1 MRRNQFSSCLLVML
15 TIGVFLFEGVFL
27 SAIGFS
33 AEQGALDTGFRSNPN
48 GFSFENWGGDQYPQG
63 KLTIEDARC
72 LFGDRICERIKD
84 DQCIPTPAA
93 KLWVQEMNKGMEG
106 GHCEGFAALS
116 AAMFVGRE
124 DPQWYGGGSTAF
136 ALKSTDE
143 RLLRRIS
150 TYFVTQAIEP
160 VSSITEQTRS
170 LSLREIVET
179 LRQAMSSGEESY
191 TLGIYGEAG
200 GHAITPYAIEDKGNG
215 VYWIYVYDN
224 NYPGAEKYVEV
235 DTENDVWQYAGAALN
250 PSEDPSPWK
259 GSSGAMDLTPLS
271 IRQEPLSCP
280 FCADKSSHAL
290 CAENSSQPP
299 QKPEKPSTQSPKP
312 QPPSSPQT
320 DSVSVFTDAKC
331 SRLSAV
337 DKNGKQIT
345 MDKGKMVSQIPGAK
359 MTKLKGVFGC
369 FMALPAGTEYNVQV
383 IGEDGKPS
391 QPTDLIIFR
400 PGNVYDVSGIT
411 MKPDQQE
418 QFKIG
423 ENLFSYVSGDQESP
437 TITVA
442 TDNLDGADGLYVIDD
457 FTLSEDH
464 SFTISESDTGQLIF
478 KDDDPELDTF
488 DVDVTLADAEGSKE
502 LSFQDVTPGDEGET
516 IMTFDEQG
524 DPEVEL
530 DKNSDG
536 TIDETE
542 QGTEVNPEDQEP
554 QDQEQPEE
562 VAPEDQEPQD
572 QEQQDNVA
580 PEDSEQQDQ
589 DQIIEEATPEESA
602 NQDQGQEEEVNPDQG
617 ESQDQQPEQETNGD
631 SGDE

>member
-1 MRRNQFSSCLLVML
+1 MKGNAQNYCMRYFANIVRIVILVAL
-15 TIGVFLFEGVFL
+15 VSLFPD
-27 SAIGFS
+27 SAICQSVKTDTGDNVL
-33 AEQGALDTGFRSNPN
+33 ADTGFRSDPN

-72 LFGDRICERIKD
+72 LFGDRICERIKGG
-84 DQCIPTPAA
+84 QCIPTPAA

-116 AAMFVGRE
+116 AAMFVGRD
-124 DPQWYGGGSTAF
+124 DPQWYGGSTAF
-136 ALKSTDE
+136 ALKPTDE
-143 RLLRRIS
+143 GLLRRIS
-150 TYFVTQAIEP
+150 AYFVTQALEP
-160 VSSITEQTRS
+160 VSSMTEQTRS

-200 GHAITPYAIEDKGNG
+200 GHAITPYTIEDKGDG

-250 PSEDPSPWK
+250 PSEDPSPWE

-271 IRQEPLSCP
+271 IRQEPLLCP
-280 FCADKSSHAL
+280 FCADKSPHAL
-290 CAENSSQPP
+290 CAENASQPP
-299 QKPEKPSTQSPKP
+299 QKPEKPSAQPLKP
-312 QPPSSPQT
+312 HRPINPQT

-345 MDKGKMVSQIPGAK
+345 MDKGKMISQIPGAK
-359 MTKLKGVFGC
+359 MTKLKGFFGC
-369 FMALPAGTEYNVQV
+369 FMALPAGTEYNVKV
-383 IGEDGKPS
+383 SGEDGKSS

-442 TDNLDGADGLYVIDD
+442 TDNLDGADGLYVIAD

-478 KDDDPELDTF
+478 KDDDPDLDTF

-502 LSFQDVTPGDEGET
+502 LFFQDVTPGDEGET

-536 TIDETE
+536 AIDETE
-542 QGTEVNPEDQEP
+542 QGTEVNPEDQGP

-572 QEQQDNVA
+572 QEQ
-580 PEDSEQQDQ
+580 P
-589 DQIIEEATPEESA
+589 
-602 NQDQGQEEEVNPDQG
+602 EEVNPDQG
-617 ESQDQQPEQETNGD
+617 ESQDQQPEQETNAD